1 MLEQLPIE
9 AMGLGTPIRQFTVRR
24 ATRAILTLLSAGFA
38 SLAVLFVVAL
48 LFCVQVSPSQ
58 QGEAL
63 LFDAAFALP
72 VAVLACLLMRRLYAI
87 YGLRL
92 ALYSNGLVLWQR
104 GEITVVRWHDV
115 ESVRVTTRRG
125 GGLILHLLLFHA
137 GALLFLLTRLA
148 PRQTYAIRL
157 GDGRVIKI
165 PTMLSQS
172 AELGALIEREVTRAL
187 LPRAL
192 ATCDG
197 GGTLSFGALT
207 ANREGLHRR
216 NKTLPWH
223 DVARMEVRG
232 GRFRIMRQGRR
243 SPWASVPTGKVL
255 NLALLQALWVSIG
268 GQ

>member
-1 MLEQLPIE
+1 MVEQLPIE
-9 AMGLGTPIRQFTVRR
+9 AMGLGTPIGRFTVRR
-24 ATRAILTLLSAGFA
+24 ATRVILTLLSIGFA

-63 LFDAAFALP
+63 LFDAIFALP
-72 VAVLACLLMRRLYAI
+72 LAVLACLLLRRLYAI

-92 ALYSNGLVLWQR
+92 ALYSDGLVLWR
-104 GEITVVRWHDV
+104 HGEITVVRWHDV
-115 ESVRVTTRRG
+115 ESVRVTTRRD
-125 GGLILHLLLFHA
+125 GGLVLHLLLFHA
-137 GALLFLLTRLA
+137 GILLFLLTRLS
-148 PRQTYAIRL
+148 PRQTCSIRL

-172 AELGALIEREVTRAL
+172 AELGSLIEREVTRAL

-197 GGTLSFGALT
+197 GGTLAFGALT
-207 ANREGLHRR
+207 ADREGLHRR
-216 NKTLPWH
+216 NKTLPWR

-232 GRFRIMRQGRR
+232 GRFRILRQGRHY
-243 SPWASVPTGKVL
+243 PWASLPTGKVP
-255 NLALLQALWVSIG
+255 NIALLQALFSCVDE
-268 GQ
+268 Q